1 MMCPIRCEAGR
12 TTPDRGHRLEPSTDG
27 VKRGHSPHTGSI
39 TEQKSSR
46 LVSIETPPWVVGVR
60 RPGHA
65 WTPSTGRSEAGAI
78 SADDVWAA
86 GLSSPGGSLIVHW
99 NGSAWGQS
107 LIGPGYLEGVA
118 GSSAAN
124 VWAVG

>member
-1 MMCPIRCEAGR
+1 MKRSAALRGKTRVWSLLVCALAAGLAF
-12 TTPDRGHRLEPSTDG
+12 TVPAPAATAAT
-27 VKRGHSPHTGSI
+27 
-39 TEQKSSR
+39 
-46 LVSIETPPWVVGVR
+46 
-60 RPGHA
+60 GHA
-65 WTPSTGRSEAGAI
+65 YTTFPGRLYSVAAI

-99 NGSAWGQS
+99 NGRAWRQS

-124 VWAVG
+124 VWAVDRKSTRLNSSH